1 MKVEDTNGWPNRL
14 LLATMLPSSWL
25 LLLALRLGL
34 CLVLFRREATRAAAL
49 VMSSGWHAW
58 LSFLTHSYY
67 QCLVGDFFFFL
78 QLSDYQS
85 YWMDQTDLFIQ
96 ALEN

>member
-49 VMSSGWHAW
+49 VMPSRWHAW
-58 LSFLTHSYY
+58 LSFLTHSDY
-67 QCLVGDFFFFL
+67 QCLVGDRFSL

-85 YWMDQTDLFIQ
+85 YYWMDETDLFIQ

>member
-67 QCLVGDFFFFL
+67 QCLVGDFFF
-78 QLSDYQS
+78 LSSTFRLPILLDGP
-85 YWMDQTDLFIQ
+85 DRFIYSGT
-96 ALEN
+96 